1 MTTTNSTAIKGDSL
15 PEKKGWMPL
24 ASAVFLSALI
34 LGVLYAGI
42 DYTTGYAQQRVSIF
56 TQVKLQWGLE
66 DWSHCMMV
74 PFAALLIVYLERSKL
89 LALPMR
95 GAGAGLPVMLVGFFL
110 YWFGYKADNIYF
122 SYAAAQILLAGL
134 ILWFGGWG
142 WMRALAFPWAF
153 LVFMWPLLFL
163 ESFLSFPLRVL
174 VSHTSV
180 LFLNLIGVPSV
191 LNGTGILS
199 APDPIMHLGQGERFS
214 VDVALPCSG
223 MRSLFALLM
232 VSALYGYLTFKSRL
246 KLLAIVI
253 SAVPLAI
260 TGNICRIIMLTV
272 GTLIM
277 GPAKAIGTTD
287 HPSFFHMLA
296 GYVVFVVA
304 LGGMMAFGSLLSR
317 WPSLI
322 QGASN
327 PPQGSP
333 PPESTATG
341 ENPSHPSGDLY

>member
-1 MTTTNSTAIKGDSL
+1 MGGERLKMIVSI
-15 PEKKGWMPL
+15 
-24 ASAVFLSALI
+24 VVSALI
-34 LGVLYAGI
+34 LSILYGVINYS
-42 DYTTGYAQQRVSIF
+42 TGYGQHRVTIF
-56 TQVKLQWGLE
+56 DAVYAQWGLE

-74 PFAALLIVYLERSKL
+74 PFAALLIVYLDRAKL

-95 GAGAGLPVMLVGFFL
+95 GAGAGFPVLLVGFFL
-110 YWFGYKADNIYF
+110 YWFGYKADNIYI
-122 SYAAAQILLAGL
+122 SYAAAQILLAGF
-134 ILWFGGWG
+134 IIWFGGWT
-142 WMRALAFPWAF
+142 WMRKLAFPWMF

-180 LFLNLIGVPSV
+180 LLLNLIGVPSV

-199 APDPIMHLGQGERFS
+199 APDPILHLAQGERFS

-232 VSALYGYLTFKSRL
+232 VSALYGYLTFRSGW
-246 KLLAIVI
+246 KLLAMVI

-260 TGNICRIIMLTV
+260 TGNICRIIMLTI

-277 GPAKAIGTTD
+277 GPAKAIGTTE

-304 LGGMMAFGSLLSR
+304 LGGMMAVGSLLSR

-322 QGASN
+322 QATSNSRQGSAPRGSAGVRENPSN
-327 PPQGSP
+327 PP
-333 PPESTATG
+333 
-341 ENPSHPSGDLY
+341 GDLY

>member
-1 MTTTNSTAIKGDSL
+1 MI
-15 PEKKGWMPL
+15 
-24 ASAVFLSALI
+24 ASIAVSALI
-34 LGVLYAGI
+34 LTILYGVINYI
-42 DYTTGYAQQRVSIF
+42 TGYGQHRVTIF
-56 TQVKLQWGLE
+56 DQVHAQWGLE

-74 PFAALLIVYLERSKL
+74 PFAALLIVYLDRVKL

-122 SYAAAQILLAGL
+122 SYAAAQILLAGF
-134 ILWFGGWG
+134 IIWFGGWT
-142 WMRALAFPWAF
+142 WMRELAFPWMF
-153 LVFMWPLLFL
+153 LIFMWPLLFL

-199 APDPIMHLGQGERFS
+199 APDPILHLGQGERFS

-232 VSALYGYLTFKSRL
+232 VSALYGYLTFKSRW
-246 KLLAIVI
+246 KLLAMVI

-317 WPSLI
+317 WSSLI
-322 QGASN
+322 QGVSN

-333 PPESTATG
+333 SPESTATG
-341 ENPSHPSGDLY
+341 KNPSHPSGDLY